1 MIMSTEVKGKQLR
14 CLATLRKQKWLDI
27 RCILY
32 TIFRSRIHWRQRVRR
47 KPIER
52 HQTLREKI
60 LETIRDAILKGNMKP
75 GERVSEPE
83 LAERFGISRTPIRE
97 AFRQLE
103 SEGYLQVIPRKGAVV
118 ASLSERDVEE
128 FYAIKIIL
136 EGFAARMA
144 AENLTPKDIERL
156 ESINGRLQQ
165 IAAEG
170 DVKTFFRVHN
180 EFHEVFIKAAGNEK
194 LYEMITQLVMRFK
207 RLRLASLSQPGR
219 MEISVEEHRNMI
231 QAFKNHDGER
241 ADSLVRHTATI
252 GAGVLIQSMTQADKA
267 EDKESTVLEKVAE

>member
-1 MIMSTEVKGKQLR
+1 
-14 CLATLRKQKWLDI
+14 
-27 RCILY
+27 
-32 TIFRSRIHWRQRVRR
+32 VRR

-144 AENLTPKDIERL
+144 AENLTSKDIERL
-156 ESINGRLQQ
+156 ESINQRLQQ

-231 QAFKNHDGER
+231 QAFKNHDGDR

-252 GAGVLIQSMTQADKA
+252 GAGVLIQSMSQADKN
-267 EDKESTVLEKVAE
+267 EGKEPSVLENVAE

>member
-1 MIMSTEVKGKQLR
+1 M
-14 CLATLRKQKWLDI
+14 RK
-27 RCILY
+27 
-32 TIFRSRIHWRQRVRR
+32 

-60 LETIRDAILKGNMKP
+60 LETIRDAILKGSLKP

-103 SEGYLQVIPRKGAVV
+103 SEGYLEVIPRKGAVV

-144 AENLTPKDIERL
+144 AENLSDKDIDRL
-156 ESINGRLQQ
+156 EAINTKLQKL
-165 IAAEG
+165 ADEG
-170 DVKTFFRVHN
+170 DVKNFFKVHD
-180 EFHEVFIKAAGNEK
+180 EFHEVFIKAAGNDK
-194 LYEMITQLVMRFK
+194 LLELINQLVMKFK
-207 RLRLASLSQPGR
+207 RLRLASLSRPGR
-219 MEISVEEHRNMI
+219 MEVSVKEHQQLI
-231 QAFKNHDGER
+231 DAFKRHDGHG

-252 GAGVLIQSMTQADKA
+252 GAEALIDSMP
-267 EDKESTVLEKVAE
+267 EDVGFVQGLESILKQ

>member
-1 MIMSTEVKGKQLR
+1 MRKKQ
-14 CLATLRKQKWLDI
+14 
-27 RCILY
+27 
-32 TIFRSRIHWRQRVRR
+32 
-47 KPIER
+47 IER

-60 LETIRDAILKGNMKP
+60 LETIRDAILKGTLKP
-75 GERVSEPE
+75 GERVSEPD

-118 ASLSERDVEE
+118 ASLSERDIEE

-144 AENLTPKDIERL
+144 AENLTDKDIERL
-156 ESINGRLQQ
+156 EIINERLQK
-165 IAAEG
+165 IAEDG

-194 LYEMITQLVMRFK
+194 LYEMINQLVMKFK

-219 MEISVEEHRNMI
+219 MAISVEEHRNMI
-231 QAFKNHDGER
+231 MAFKKHDGDQ
-241 ADSLVRHTATI
+241 ADRLVRHTATI
-252 GAGVLIQSMTQADKA
+252 GADVLIQSMGQTGTDANTGSSSR
-267 EDKESTVLEKVAE
+267 E